1 MKKTIS
7 KLQYITQ
14 ETENLSHVQAAKQA
28 CEAGCDWVQLRL
40 KGKNEAEVQAIAQ
53 EVKAICVSHKVTFI
67 MNDYVAVAKA
77 VKADGVHLGK
87 NDMLP
92 AEARKIL
99 GEDVI
104 IGGTANTFADVQRL
118 AEAGVDYMG
127 AGPFRFTTTKKNLD
141 PLFGTEGYMAMME
154 SCKKHRID
162 IPIVAIGGIV
172 VNDMEA
178 IMQTGV
184 HGVAISGLIT
194 HHANPAQIVDE
205 LYTALN
211 VSI

>member
-14 ETENLSHVQAAKQA
+14 KTENLNHVQAAKQA

-40 KGKNEAEVQAIAQ
+40 KGKTEVEVQAIAQ

-87 NDMLP
+87 NDMSP

-118 AEAGVDYMG
+118 VSAGVDYIG
-127 AGPFRFTTTKKNLD
+127 AGPFKFTTTKKNLD
-141 PLFGTEGYMAMME
+141 LLFGTEGYMAMME
-154 SCKKHRID
+154 NCKKHQIE

-172 VNDMEA
+172 AHDMEA

-184 HGVAISGLIT
+184 YGVAVSGVIT